1 LQVLELCRGRWRYH
15 SVAVRLLRYRKR
27 YMFEIIDSSQ
37 VPALNRSAPL
47 PPIPIAELQV
57 GKAIR
62 VPVDHLTDPDARKIY
77 GTIRT
82 RVCRARAATGN
93 EYTVAWSDGAIYVA
107 RTE

>member
-1 LQVLELCRGRWRYH
+1 MQVLELCRGRWRYR
-15 SVAVRLLRYRKR
+15 STVARLLRHRNR

-37 VPALNRSAPL
+37 VPALNRSMPL
-47 PPIPIAELQV
+47 PPMPIAELQV

-62 VPVDHLTDPDARKIY
+62 VPVDHLTDPEARKIY

-93 EYTVAWSDGAIYVA
+93 EYTVAWSDGAIYAA

>member
-1 LQVLELCRGRWRYH
+1 
-15 SVAVRLLRYRKR
+15 
-27 YMFEIIDSSQ
+27 MFEIIDSSQ
-37 VPALNRSAPL
+37 VPALNRSRPL
-47 PPIPIAELQV
+47 PPMPIAELQV

-62 VPVDHLTDPDARKIY
+62 VPVDHLNYPEALRIY

-93 EYTVAWSDGAIYVA
+93 EYTVTRSDGAIYVA

>member
-1 LQVLELCRGRWRYH
+1 
-15 SVAVRLLRYRKR
+15 
-27 YMFEIIDSSQ
+27 MFEIIDSSQ

-47 PPIPIAELQV
+47 PPMPIAELQV

-62 VPVDHLTDPDARKIY
+62 VPVGLTGPEARKIY

-93 EYTVAWSDGAIYVA
+93 EYTVTWSDGVIYVA

>member
-1 LQVLELCRGRWRYH
+1 
-15 SVAVRLLRYRKR
+15 
-27 YMFEIIDSSQ
+27 MFEVIDSSQ
-37 VPALNRSAPL
+37 VPALNRSMPL
-47 PPIPIAELQV
+47 PPMPIGELQV

-62 VPVDHLTDPDARKIY
+62 VPVDHLTDPEARKVY

-93 EYTVAWSDGAIYVA
+93 EYTVAWSDGAIYVG

>member
-1 LQVLELCRGRWRYH
+1 M
-15 SVAVRLLRYRKR
+15 LRYRNR

-37 VPALNRSAPL
+37 VPALNRSTPL
-47 PPIPIAELQV
+47 PPMPIAELQV

-62 VPVDHLTDPDARKIY
+62 VPVDHLTDPEARKVY

-82 RVCRARAATGN
+82 RVCRARAATN
-93 EYTVAWSDGAIYVA
+93 NQYVVTWSDGAIYVA

>member
-1 LQVLELCRGRWRYH
+1 MPVPCRGQWRYR
-15 SVAVRLLRYRKR
+15 STVARLLRHRNR

-37 VPALNRSAPL
+37 VPALNRSMPL
-47 PPIPIAELQV
+47 PPMPIAELQV

-62 VPVDHLTDPDARKIY
+62 VPVDHLTEPEARKIY

-93 EYTVAWSDGAIYVA
+93 EYTVGCSDGAIYVA
-107 RTE
+107 RTA